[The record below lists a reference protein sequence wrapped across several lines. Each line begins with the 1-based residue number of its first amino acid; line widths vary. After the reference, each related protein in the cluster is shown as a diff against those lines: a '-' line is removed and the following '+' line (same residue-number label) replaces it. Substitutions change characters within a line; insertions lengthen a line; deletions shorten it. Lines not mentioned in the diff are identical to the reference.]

1 MHATKCTCTCGGNKI
16 KVAGIGSFSSL
27 PPSLQRQGRVGRRF
41 ACRCWLPVASL
52 PCGSHARQCVCVC
65 VVGGGGHRS
74 HRTAMYSCR
83 LGLVFVA
90 RVSVTRRFAP
100 AMPNKCPPDLPPT
113 RRSTASRGSTFAI
126 FNHITH
132 RGRGPI
138 HDMLVLYSAHAHDY
152 LGLSMWNWQ
161 WQISIPKY
169 ERQLIGLINIPDI
182 KGVYL
187 LSIFGDSLVPKIKEA
202 EQIQQYRPICH
213 LNVSF
218 IFLP

>member
-1 MHATKCTCTCGGNKI
+1 MYVHLWGEQNKS
-16 KVAGIGSFSSL
+16 GRDWFLLFSSSFSPKARAS
-27 PPSLQRQGRVGRRF
+27 RE
-41 ACRCWLPVASL
+41 AICLPVLTPGGFSSMRV
-52 PCGSHARQCVCVC
+52 PCLSVCVCVC

-152 LGLSMWNWQ
+152 LGLSM
-161 WQISIPKY
+161 
-169 ERQLIGLINIPDI
+169 
-182 KGVYL
+182 
-187 LSIFGDSLVPKIKEA
+187 
-202 EQIQQYRPICH
+202 
-213 LNVSF
+213 
-218 IFLP
+218 